1 MNSKEEA
8 LDYVLMF
15 VPNESISGF
24 VHEADP
30 TLIDYA
36 LSKKV
41 VLCSP
46 LTLYAFL
53 VVIRQATDSFH
64 TEQTAATIMQQ
75 INKFSKEWVNYA
87 KAVDQVQATFTKL
100 QGEIESIGSEGTR
113 YKKLNVPV
121 KDIEKLRKNQ
131 GIPELTEAESS
142 AVIDSDDD
150 EKS

>member
-1 MNSKEEA
+1 
-8 LDYVLMF
+8 MF

-113 YKKLNVPV
+113 FKKMNVPV
-121 KDIEKLRKNQ
+121 RDIEKLRKNQ
-131 GIPELTEAESS
+131 GIPELTEAESN
-142 AVIDSDDD
+142 AVIDNDD
-150 EKS
+150 E